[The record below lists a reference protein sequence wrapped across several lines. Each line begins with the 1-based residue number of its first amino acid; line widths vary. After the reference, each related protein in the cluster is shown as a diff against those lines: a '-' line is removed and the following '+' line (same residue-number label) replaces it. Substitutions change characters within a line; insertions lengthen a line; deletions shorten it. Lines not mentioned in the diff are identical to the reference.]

1 MARRGIW
8 AVLIALVLAPDAAF
22 ASAWT
27 RPSGE
32 ALFIAT
38 ALYDRAWRRYSLD
51 GATDLNA
58 DFTKFSYET
67 YIEYGLADGLTGVL
81 HGRYEWLRD
90 GAGGQTMRQQGFG
103 DFEMALRLRLYDRP
117 RTVFSVQQMIGA
129 AGEASG
135 GGDLPFLARGRLYE
149 TRGLFGRSF
158 EAAGAPAFM
167 NLEAAHRWREGA
179 APNEWRVDF
188 TVGVKPGD
196 GWEIFA
202 QSFSSLSA
210 GGART
215 PFRRFRHHKAQISV
229 LKRVSARYGVQAGLF
244 RSVEGRNVII
254 ENGAIVS
261 FWITTGAISS
271 FWTGL

>member
-1 MARRGIW
+1 MARRRLW
-8 AVLIALVLAPDAAF
+8 AILFALVLAPGAAS

-51 GATDLNA
+51 GATKPNA
-58 DFTKFSYET
+58 DFTKFSNET
-67 YIEYGLADGLTGVL
+67 YVEYGLADGLTGVL

-90 GAGGQTMRQQGFG
+90 GASGQSMRQQGFG
-103 DFEMALRLRLYDRP
+103 DFELALRLRLYDRP

-129 AGEASG
+129 AGESSG
-135 GGDLPFLARGRLYE
+135 GGDLPLLARGRLYE

-158 EAAGAPAFM
+158 DTAGMPAFF

-179 APNEWRVDF
+179 APNEWRFDF
-188 TVGVKPGD
+188 TVGVKPGG

-215 PFRRFRHHKAQISV
+215 PFRTFRHHKAQISV
-229 LKRVSARYGVQAGLF
+229 LKRLTARYGVQAGLF
-244 RSVEGRNVII
+244 RSVDGRNVIV

-261 FWITTGAISS
+261 LWITTDALSS